1 MNAVLGM
8 TGLLLETPLNPEQR
22 DFVETI
28 RISGDALL
36 SLINEILDLSKL
48 EAGEMMLETLD
59 FDLST
64 CVEEVLDL
72 LAPQAHTKNLE
83 IAALINRDVP
93 TKIQGDVSRL
103 RQILMNLISN
113 AIKFTSSGEIL
124 VRAELKS
131 ESSTTATI
139 YFAVIDTGLG
149 ISPENQSQL
158 FQPFIQ
164 VDASINRKYGG
175 TGLGL
180 AICKQLVN
188 LMGGNIGVDSQ
199 LGKGAKFWFEL
210 TFSKQSLSVSPVKEV
225 ELLTNH
231 RLLIVDDNI
240 TNRKI
245 IYHQVTRWGMQ
256 VDEAATANVALKA
269 LAESVEQG
277 KPYDLV
283 LINMQIPE
291 MDGITLGTQL
301 KANSATNKIP
311 LILLTATNQ
320 RDEVERAINL
330 GFSGYLAKPIKASRL
345 FDSIMNILGS
355 QLDLENFKDYKIKQ
369 NLLTTEI
376 QQSPST
382 TKFKLRLLLAEN
394 NLVNQKVALKQ
405 LRNLGYDA
413 DVAANGEEVLQLIE
427 TVPYDL
433 ILMDCQM
440 PILDGL
446 ETTREIR
453 RRPDRFFASRCQ
465 PIVVA
470 MTANAMKEDEQNCR
484 DAGMDDYVSKPV
496 RKDKLTMVLEH
507 WSQIIL
513 SQQELFVT
521 KTIVFPLEESSLE
534 DLINWQQLHQIS
546 DNNPEFEWQLLQIYT
561 EDSISRLD
569 AIKAALATKDFQK
582 MRGEVHQLRSSM
594 GYIGTTTVQE
604 TVEQL
609 EQLAVQDER
618 RGTGKLIQDLEY
630 FVNRIQEFLTTR

>member
-28 RISGDALL
+28 SICGDALL

-277 KPYDLV
+277 KPYDLA

-291 MDGITLGTQL
+291 IDGITLGTQL

-446 ETTREIR
+446 ETTKEIR

>member
-277 KPYDLV
+277 KPYDLA

-291 MDGITLGTQL
+291 IDGITLGTQL

>member
-277 KPYDLV
+277 KPYDLA

-291 MDGITLGTQL
+291 IDGITLGTQL

-446 ETTREIR
+446 ETTKEIR